1 MEKDDKNRVED
12 ASWEERESDPNVWD
26 KVRKGVV
33 DSYHF
38 AAEKTD
44 MYSKIGNRR
53 LHIVGINR
61 RVDRAYSEM
70 GERAYSLISGGK
82 GAEIQEDASM
92 KELVERIRLA
102 EEELAGKEAEIEAI
116 RVESAQKKASEE

>member
-12 ASWEERESDPNVWD
+12 ASWDETGDDPNVWD

-33 DSYHF
+33 DGYHY

-61 RVDRAYSEM
+61 KVDRAYSEM
-70 GERAYSLISGGK
+70 GERVYSLISGGR
-82 GAEIQEDASM
+82 GVEILEDASI

-102 EEELAGKEAEIEAI
+102 DEELAHKEAEIEAI
-116 RVESAQKKASEE
+116 RVEAAQKRTSEE